1 MLTSNALGYLNQL
14 VSEERHKANQ
24 KDPHTEIREIHVGY
38 VHVDLESEFIRATSE
53 KQNFTL
59 CEINGIP
66 IVLNRL
72 CEGGY
77 KVIFKESDKPAEIKI
92 GGVAPSKAWLRRYGI
107 KQ

>member
-1 MLTSNALGYLNQL
+1 MLTSGALGYLNRL
-14 VSEERHKANQ
+14 VSEEKSKANQ
-24 KDPHTEIREIHVGY
+24 KDPYIKIKEIHIGY
-38 VHVDLESEFIRATSE
+38 VHVDLESEFVRATSE

-77 KVIFKESDKPAEIKI
+77 RVILEGTEYREPMVN
-92 GGVAPSKAWLRRYGI
+92 GVKPSKTWLKRYGI

>member
-1 MLTSNALGYLNQL
+1 MLSSRVLGYLNQL
-14 VSEERHKANQ
+14 VSEEKSKALQ
-24 KDPHTEIREIHVGY
+24 KDPLTKIKEIHIGY

-59 CEINGIP
+59 CEMNGIP
-66 IVLNRL
+66 IILNRL

-77 KVIFKESDKPAEIKI
+77 KIIFEGTEYREPII
-92 GGVAPSKAWLRRYGI
+92 NGVKPSKTWLKRYGI